1 MQQYKKNTRPE
12 NRAGQH
18 KRQMRDLRKEEEE
31 EEGYEADPILYIR
44 STARPIIRGKLKS
57 ACLLTE
63 PGTTG
68 GGSSQRQGSLCRA
81 F

>member
-31 EEGYEADPILYIR
+31 EEGYEADPILYI
-44 STARPIIRGKLKS
+44 PHV
-57 ACLLTE
+57 
-63 PGTTG
+63 
-68 GGSSQRQGSLCRA
+68 Q
-81 F
+81 